1 MSKLKFGWAEQSI
14 TPDKKVSLAGQ
25 FAQTM
30 RQKYRLQS
38 AASCPWQYVTIISV
52 PSDMPSMPFI
62 VFNVIYNKMLNKTEH
77 SILYSA
83 LI

>member
-1 MSKLKFGWAEQSI
+1 
-14 TPDKKVSLAGQ
+14 
-25 FAQTM
+25 M

-52 PSDMPSMPFI
+52 PSDMPFMPFI